1 MKIQTASKFLF
12 SMVTTNRLYSR
23 KMEIDHQKNNEIAA
37 NLINHDHNLIKGS
50 IVVTLDKLTSTEIYT
65 LY

>member
-1 MKIQTASKFLF
+1 
-12 SMVTTNRLYSR
+12 MVTTNRLYSR